1 MIIEELK
8 IRQLMNQHLMTPTD
22 KMTVPCNAC

>member
-8 IRQLMNQHLMTPTD
+8 IRKLTNRHLMTPID